1 MRALSLGTL
10 LIAVIAASAL
20 LDPDNGFAIWRE
32 LRSDLETS
40 STRVD
45 RLIIENEALRGEIAI
60 LESEPAAL
68 DRAIREELDL
78 ALPGEVVVRFEPASA
93 QRGRVPGQDSSRA
106 WNSGPAAVSAAGPGW
121 ESATPAS
128 SERAE
133 PGAGAA
139 APGASGDEASAQ
151 GEEDLAEGDFQDG
164 EALAPLAGGSSVGA
178 DAIEGGDSR

>member
-40 STRVD
+40 SARVD
-45 RLIIENEALRGEIAI
+45 RLIVENEALRGEIAI

-78 ALPGEVVVRFEPASA
+78 ALPGEVVVRFEPALA
-93 QRGRVPGQDSSRA
+93 QRGRVPGQDTARA
-106 WNSGPAAVSAAGPGW
+106 GSAGPAAVSAAGPGW
-121 ESATPAS
+121 ESETPAS
-128 SERAE
+128 SEGVEPRAVTT
-133 PGAGAA
+133 
-139 APGASGDEASAQ
+139 APRASGEQVSAH

-164 EALAPLAGGSSVGA
+164 EALAPLAGDTSTVA
-178 DAIEGGDSR
+178 APIEGGDSR